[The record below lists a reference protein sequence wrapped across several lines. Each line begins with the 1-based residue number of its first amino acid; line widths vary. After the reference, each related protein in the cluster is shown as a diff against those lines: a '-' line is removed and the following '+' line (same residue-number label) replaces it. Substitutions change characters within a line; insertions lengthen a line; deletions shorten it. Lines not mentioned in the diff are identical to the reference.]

1 MSLQVEE
8 LENTDSVGLGEV
20 RNITINRLP
29 ARTWNHLK
37 MNEMTVKHV
46 KVPVAGAYDE
56 KVGKRIGINL
66 SAGLEI
72 HQADEN
78 EKIIF
83 DHIETALGSD
93 MDKLGEKCPVEV
105 ISNIEQNKSTCAAE
119 NRGKEDQKTGPTENY
134 AIFNLTSDGS
144 YGRYFLRIKRNS
156 RMNLAVYCTTMENQ
170 TEPFFLQLKIYAE
183 ENAHL
188 DLSVVQTVGKNLQVF
203 SDIGGVLEKNAAVDL
218 VKMEL
223 GGKEV
228 YSGAYMDLKGDTSS
242 FKAHIG
248 YLGEEKQRLDM
259 NYVARH
265 HGKKTESLME
275 SSGVLSGEAF
285 KLFRGTIDFVKG
297 CQGSVGNEKEDV
309 LLLGD
314 DVVNQT
320 IPLILCA
327 EEDVEG
333 NHGASIGELDEKTLF
348 YLMSRGFTREA
359 ASQMIARARLDAIAN
374 QIMEPSIREKTLKYL
389 EERL

>member
-1 MSLQVEE
+1 
-8 LENTDSVGLGEV
+8 
-20 RNITINRLP
+20 
-29 ARTWNHLK
+29 
-37 MNEMTVKHV
+37 MNAAVFCTSK
-46 KVPVAGAYDE
+46 
-56 KVGKRIGINL
+56 
-66 SAGLEI
+66 
-72 HQADEN
+72 EN
-78 EKIIF
+78 E
-83 DHIETALGSD
+83 
-93 MDKLGEKCPVEV
+93 
-105 ISNIEQNKSTCAAE
+105 
-119 NRGKEDQKTGPTENY
+119 TE
-134 AIFNLTSDGS
+134 L
-144 YGRYFLRIKRNS
+144 
-156 RMNLAVYCTTMENQ
+156 
-170 TEPFFLQLKIYAE
+170 FFLQLKIFAE

-188 DLSVVQTVGKNLQVF
+188 DLTVVQTMDKKTKVF
-203 SDIGGVLEKNAAVDL
+203 SDIGGILGKNASVDL

-228 YSGAYMDLKGDTSS
+228 YFGAYMDLKEDSSS

-265 HGKKTESLME
+265 HGRKTESLME

-297 CQGSVGNEKEDV
+297 CPGSVGNEKEDV

-348 YLMSRGFTREA
+348 YLMSRGFTKEA
-359 ASQMIARARLDAIAN
+359 AEKMIARARLDAVAG
-374 QIMEPSIREKTLKYL
+374 QIKEPSIREKTLKYL
-389 EERL
+389 EERQ

>member
-1 MSLQVEE
+1 MSLQVKEA
-8 LENTDSVGLGEV
+8 ENTVSADSIV

-29 ARTWNHLK
+29 TRTWNRLK
-37 MNEMTVKHV
+37 MNEAVVKNV
-46 KVPVAGAYDE
+46 EVPVAGTYDE
-56 KVGKRIGINL
+56 KVGKHTGINL
-66 SAGLEI
+66 SDGLEI
-72 HQADEN
+72 HQADES
-78 EKIIF
+78 EKKLF
-83 DHIETALGSD
+83 DSIETALGSD
-93 MDKLGEKCPVEV
+93 MDKLGEHFPVEV
-105 ISNIEQNKSTCAAE
+105 ISTAEQEEITCNGE
-119 NRGKEDQKTGPTENY
+119 KEDQSAGLTKNH
-134 AIFNLTSDGS
+134 AILNLTSDGH
-144 YGRYFLRIKRNS
+144 YGRYFLRVKKNS
-156 RMNLAVYCTTMENQ
+156 HMNLAVYCTTKENE

-183 ENAHL
+183 ENSKL
-188 DLSVVQTVGKNLQVF
+188 DLAVVQTIGKSQQVF
-203 SDIGGVLEKNAAVDL
+203 SDIGGLLEKNAAVEL

-275 SSGVLSGEAF
+275 SSGVLSDEAF
-285 KLFRGTIDFVKG
+285 KLFRGTIDFIKG
-297 CQGSVGNEKEDV
+297 CPGSVGNEKEDV

-348 YLMSRGFTREA
+348 YLMSRGFTKEA
-359 ASQMIARARLDAIAN
+359 AQQMIARARLDAVAN
-374 QIMEPSIREKTLKYL
+374 QIMEPSVREKTLKYL
-389 EERL
+389 EERS

>member
-1 MSLQVEE
+1 MSLEIKE
-8 LENTDSVGLGEV
+8 AENTASADSSI

-29 ARTWNHLK
+29 TRTWNRLK
-37 MNEMTVKHV
+37 MNEAVVKNV
-46 KVPVAGAYDE
+46 EVPVAKTYEE
-56 KVGKRIGINL
+56 KVGKHAGINL
-66 SAGLEI
+66 SHGLEI
-72 HQADEN
+72 HQAAGS
-78 EKIIF
+78 EKKLF
-83 DHIETALGSD
+83 DSIGTALGSD
-93 MDKLGEKCPVEV
+93 MDKLGVHFPVEV
-105 ISNIEQNKSTCAAE
+105 ISNVE
-119 NRGKEDQKTGPTENY
+119 PTESICCTENKKDQTAGSTKNF
-134 AIFNLTSDGS
+134 AILNLTSDGH
-144 YGRYFLRIKRNS
+144 YGRYFLRVKKNS
-156 RMNLAVYCTTMENQ
+156 RMNLAVYCTTKENQ

>member
-1 MSLQVEE
+1 MSLQVKEAK
-8 LENTDSVGLGEV
+8 NTASADSIIQ
-20 RNITINRLP
+20 NITINRLP

-37 MNEMTVKHV
+37 MNEAVVKNV
-46 KVPVAGAYDE
+46 EVPVAGTYDE
-56 KVGKRIGINL
+56 KVGKHTGINL
-66 SAGLEI
+66 SDGLEI
-72 HQADEN
+72 HLADES
-78 EKIIF
+78 EKKLF
-83 DHIETALGSD
+83 DSIETALGSD
-93 MDKLGEKCPVEV
+93 MDKLGEHFPVEV
-105 ISNIEQNKSTCAAE
+105 ISTVEQDESIYNGE
-119 NRGKEDQKTGPTENY
+119 NNGKENKTAELTQNHV
-134 AIFNLTSDGS
+134 ILNLTSDGH
-144 YGRYFLRIKRNS
+144 YGRYFLQVKKNS
-156 RMNLAVYCTTMENQ
+156 HMNVAVYCTTKENE

-183 ENAHL
+183 ENSKL
-188 DLSVVQTVGKNLQVF
+188 DLAVVQTIGKSQQVF
-203 SDIGGVLEKNAAVDL
+203 SDIGGLLEKNAAVEL

-275 SSGVLSGEAF
+275 SSGVLSDEAF

-297 CQGSVGNEKEDV
+297 CPGSVGNEKEDV

-348 YLMSRGFTREA
+348 YLMSRGFTKEA
-359 ASQMIARARLDAIAN
+359 AQQMIARARLDAVAN
-374 QIMEPSIREKTLKYL
+374 QIMEPSVREKTLKYL
-389 EERL
+389 EERQ

>member
-1 MSLQVEE
+1 MSLQVKES
-8 LENTDSVGLGEV
+8 ENTTTADTGTI
-20 RNITINRLP
+20 RNITINKLP
-29 ARTWNHLK
+29 TRTWNRLR
-37 MNEMTVKHV
+37 MNEAVV
-46 KVPVAGAYDE
+46 RNVEVPVAKTYDE
-56 KVGKRIGINL
+56 KVGKYAGLNL
-66 SAGLEI
+66 STGLEI

-78 EKIIF
+78 EKKLF
-83 DHIETALGSD
+83 DRIETALGSD
-93 MDKLGEKCPVEV
+93 MDKLGEHFPVEV
-105 ISNIEQNKSTCAAE
+105 ISNKEQSKSAGYEKNSEREARTAE
-119 NRGKEDQKTGPTENY
+119 GTQNQ
-134 AIFNLTSDGS
+134 AILNVTSDGH
-144 YGRYFLRIKRNS
+144 YGRYFLRVKKNS
-156 RMNLAVYCTTMENQ
+156 YMNLAVYCTTKENE

-183 ENAHL
+183 ENAKL
-188 DLSVVQTVGKNLQVF
+188 DLSVVQTIGKNQQVF

-248 YLGEEKQRLDM
+248 YLGEEKQHLDM

-265 HGKKTESLME
+265 HGRKTECLME
-275 SSGVLSGEAF
+275 SSGVLSDEAF
-285 KLFRGTIDFVKG
+285 KLFRGTIDFIKG

-348 YLMSRGFTREA
+348 YLMSRGFAKEA
-359 ASQMIARARLDAIAN
+359 ARQMIARARLDAVAN
-374 QIMEPSIREKTLKYL
+374 QIMEPSVREKTLKYL
-389 EERL
+389 EERQ

>member
-1 MSLQVEE
+1 MSLEIKE
-8 LENTDSVGLGEV
+8 AENTASADSSI

-29 ARTWNHLK
+29 TRTWNRLK
-37 MNEMTVKHV
+37 MNEAVVKNV
-46 KVPVAGAYDE
+46 EVPAAKTYEE
-56 KVGKRIGINL
+56 KVGRHAGINL
-66 SAGLEI
+66 SHGLEI
-72 HQADEN
+72 HQAAGS
-78 EKIIF
+78 EKKLF
-83 DHIETALGSD
+83 DSIGTALGSD
-93 MDKLGEKCPVEV
+93 MDKLGVHFPVEV
-105 ISNIEQNKSTCAAE
+105 ISNVE
-119 NRGKEDQKTGPTENY
+119 PTESICCTENKKDQTAGSTKNF
-134 AIFNLTSDGS
+134 AILNLTSDGH
-144 YGRYFLRIKRNS
+144 YGRYFLRVKKNS
-156 RMNLAVYCTTMENQ
+156 RMNLAVYCTTKENQ

-359 ASQMIARARLDAIAN
+359 ASQMLARARLDAIAN

>member
-1 MSLQVEE
+1 MKIAIAGAGY
-8 LENTDSVGLGEV
+8 VGLSNAILLAQHHEV
-20 RNITINRLP
+20 TAVDII
-29 ARTWNHLK
+29 
-37 MNEMTVKHV
+37 E
-46 KVPVAGAYDE
+46 E
-56 KVGKRIGINL
+56 KVEMINQRRSPL
-66 SAGLEI
+66 VDREI
-72 HQADEN
+72 
-78 EKIIF
+78 
-83 DHIETALGSD
+83 
-93 MDKLGEKCPVEV
+93 
-105 ISNIEQNKSTCAAE
+105 
-119 NRGKEDQKTGPTENY
+119 EDY
-134 AIFNLTSDGS
+134 
-144 YGRYFLRIKRNS
+144 
-156 RMNLAVYCTTMENQ
+156 LA
-170 TEPFFLQLKIYAE
+170 
-183 ENAHL
+183 NAKL
-188 DLSVVQTVGKNLQVF
+188 DLTVVQTMDKKTKVF
-203 SDIGGVLEKNAAVDL
+203 SDIGGILKKNASVEL

-228 YSGAYMDLKGDTSS
+228 YSGAYMDLKEDSSS

-265 HGKKTESLME
+265 HGRKTESLME

-297 CQGSVGNEKEDV
+297 CPGSVGNEKEDV

-348 YLMSRGFTREA
+348 YLMSRGFTKEA
-359 ASQMIARARLDAIAN
+359 AEKMIARARLDAVAG
-374 QIMEPSIREKTLKYL
+374 QIKEPCIREKTLK
-389 EERL
+389 